1 MSNARAGF
9 TPYHEPWT
17 DSAVCREVGGDL
29 WFQEFEGDRAY
40 AKSVCDV
47 CKVRAQCLDYAMR
60 IESGGGNWL
69 RVGIYGGTTPNERR
83 RYEPQWLAEQ
93 QGDAA

>member
-1 MSNARAGF
+1 MTDARASF

-17 DSAVCREVGGDL
+17 DSAVCREIGGDL

-40 AKSVCDV
+40 AKSICGVCV
-47 CKVRAQCLDYAMR
+47 VRLQCLDYAMR

-69 RVGIYGGTTPNERR
+69 RVGIYGGMTPNERR
-83 RYEPQWLAEQ
+83 RYESEWLAEQ
-93 QGDAA
+93 TGSAA